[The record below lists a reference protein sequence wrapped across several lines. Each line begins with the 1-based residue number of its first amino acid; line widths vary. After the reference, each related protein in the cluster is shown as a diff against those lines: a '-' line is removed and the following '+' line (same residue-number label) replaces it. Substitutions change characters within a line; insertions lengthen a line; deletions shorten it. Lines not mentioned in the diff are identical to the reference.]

1 MFSADLKTSFP
12 KTKNEENFSC
22 FRGYFFSYLLMNFN
36 RILCVLLGIG
46 FSVNC
51 TLLFPEKNVAE
62 RWRSSVQKIER
73 SSGQERRLAEKEYI
87 QNLESFQ
94 EESVGSKKSLRD
106 LILTET
112 ADRFHSYLTQN
123 EWTRAALIAENFEK
137 TIPFLG
143 IGDGTIRETKSGNL
157 YSAREDFAADLI
169 FYTGKSKDNRF
180 MALIQKMVPNPIGDA
195 RLAFNLA
202 CLHALNGN
210 KQKMLHYTKIALF
223 LGMNVL
229 EFKKDSDFYAFRS
242 DPDFIRMIRSEAR
255 FGSFLDSS
263 NLKLSKK

>member
-112 ADRFHSYLTQN
+112 ADRFHY
-123 EWTRAALIAENFEK
+123 
-137 TIPFLG
+137 
-143 IGDGTIRETKSGNL
+143 
-157 YSAREDFAADLI
+157 
-169 FYTGKSKDNRF
+169 
-180 MALIQKMVPNPIGDA
+180 PIGDA

-223 LGMNVL
+223 LRMNVL

-242 DPDFIRMIRSEAR
+242 DPDFIRMIRGEAR

>member
-1 MFSADLKTSFP
+1 
-12 KTKNEENFSC
+12 
-22 FRGYFFSYLLMNFN
+22 MNFN

-94 EESVGSKKSLRD
+94 EESVESKKSLRD

-210 KQKMLHYTKIALF
+210 KQKMLHYMKIALF
-223 LGMNVL
+223 LGVNVL
-229 EFKKDSDFYAFRS
+229 EFTKDSDFYAFRS
-242 DPDFIRMIRSEAR
+242 DPDFIRMIRDGAR
-255 FGSFLDSS
+255 PALG
-263 NLKLSKK
+263 LSLIPPI

>member
-1 MFSADLKTSFP
+1 M
-12 KTKNEENFSC
+12 
-22 FRGYFFSYLLMNFN
+22 
-36 RILCVLLGIG
+36 
-46 FSVNC
+46 NC

-94 EESVGSKKSLRD
+94 EESVESKKSLRD

-157 YSAREDFAADLI
+157 Y
-169 FYTGKSKDNRF
+169 GKR
-180 MALIQKMVPNPIGDA
+180 
-195 RLAFNLA
+195 RL
-202 CLHALNGN
+202 
-210 KQKMLHYTKIALF
+210 
-223 LGMNVL
+223 
-229 EFKKDSDFYAFRS
+229 R
-242 DPDFIRMIRSEAR
+242 R
-255 FGSFLDSS
+255 
-263 NLKLSKK
+263 